1 MVASTAVNR
10 MGIPQDVASL
20 VSYLASD
27 GSSFVTGTWACV
39 FFYRDN
45 PPVNVAPLF
54 LHHL

>member
-10 MGIPQDVASL
+10 MGNPQDVASL

-27 GSSFVTGTWACV
+27 GSSFVTGTWAGV